1 MSIGTCSSGR
11 HFIGSLGRSLNL
23 HPSNSPS
30 AEAERDLARTCRDQ
44 ATSAV
49 IGPGSDQLLLV
60 SHLVDIEV
68 ASALRRHVFPAR

>member
-1 MSIGTCSSGR
+1 MGLT
-11 HFIGSLGRSLNL
+11 F

-30 AEAERDLARTCRDQ
+30 AEAQRDLTTYLDQ

-49 IGPGSDQLLLV
+49 IGHGSNQLLRV
-60 SHLVDIEV
+60 SHLVGIEV